1 MASCGRPAD
10 GTKQRKRKRPEDTM
24 RTLIVE
30 DSSGAALILRRT
42 LEKIGYEVT
51 VATDGMEAWEL
62 LQRETFPLVISDWMM
77 PRMDG
82 RALCRR
88 IRAREG
94 VPYTYVILLTSRSNR
109 EDRLEGLGSGADDFL
124 AKPMGHG
131 ELFARLEIA
140 RRILTMQE
148 EMGTLNARLDT
159 QNQELGER
167 VSWLGAAN
175 HRFSELFAGLPVAC
189 YSYDAEGSI
198 HEWNRAAVE
207 LFGLGPE
214 ETSQQ
219 RIWDIFAEEGAEA
232 QARNIESQKR
242 TIQRVLAG
250 EELAGVEVTRRGR
263 DGSPLHLL
271 SSTLPLRA
279 SDGRITG
286 LISANADITERRAL
300 EERVAEQLWQVTA
313 LNEALGR
320 RQDELAQAN
329 SQLEL
334 ANGQLELA
342 NARLEELATCDGL
355 TGLKNHRFLQGILQ
369 SSFSF
374 ARRHSLPVSLVMLDV
389 DNFKAYNDTFGHPA
403 GDAVLRQVALLLQ
416 AGVRDHD
423 IVARYGGEEFA
434 VLLPATAQ
442 GEALIVANRLHESV
456 ASFAWTGRPVRVS
469 VGVSTCDPASPPLAR
484 APGELVD
491 EADAALYRS
500 KQQGRNRVTHSRETP
515 APAPLLR
522 AA

>member
-1 MASCGRPAD
+1 
-10 GTKQRKRKRPEDTM
+10 M

-42 LEKIGYEVT
+42 LEKIGHEVT
-51 VATDGMEAWEL
+51 VATDGAEAWEIF
-62 LQRETFPLVISDWMM
+62 QRETFPLVISDWMM

-88 IRAREG
+88 IRARQG
-94 VPYTYVILLTSRSNR
+94 APYTYVILLTSRSDR
-109 EDRLEGLGSGADDFL
+109 QDRLEGLGCGADDFL
-124 AKPMGHG
+124 AKPLGGG

-140 RRILTMQE
+140 RRILTMQD
-148 EMGTLNARLDT
+148 EMRTLNARLDG

-175 HRFSELFAGLPVAC
+175 HRFSELFAGLPMAC
-189 YSYDAEGSI
+189 YSYDAEGAV

-207 LFGLGPE
+207 LFGHGPE
-214 ETSQQ
+214 ETCQR
-219 RIWDIFAEEGAEA
+219 RIWDVFAEEGAES
-232 QARNIESQKR
+232 QARNIESQKQ

-250 EELAGVEVTRRGR
+250 EEMVGVEVTRRGR
-263 DGSPLHLL
+263 DGRRLHLL

-279 SDGRITG
+279 GDGRITG

-300 EERVAEQLWQVTA
+300 EEQVAEQLRQGTA
-313 LNEALGR
+313 LNEALER
-320 RQDELAQAN
+320 RQEELARTN
-329 SQLEL
+329 RQLER
-334 ANGQLELA
+334 A

-355 TGLKNHRFLQGILQ
+355 TGLKNHRFLQDTLL
-369 SSFSF
+369 SNFSF
-374 ARRHSLPVSLVMLDV
+374 ARRHHLPLSLVMLDV
-389 DNFKAYNDTFGHPA
+389 DDFKAYNDTLGHPA

-416 AGVRDHD
+416 ENVRDHD
-423 IVARYGGEEFA
+423 VVARYGGEEFA

-442 GEALIVANRLHESV
+442 GDGVVVALRLREAVEA
-456 ASFAWTGRPVRVS
+456 FAWTGRPVRVS
-469 VGVSTCDPASPPLAR
+469 VGVSTYDPAASPPLA
-484 APGELVD
+484 ATPGELLD

-500 KQQGRNRVTHSRETP
+500 KQQGRNRVTHAREM
-515 APAPLLR
+515 PAPLRRLLK